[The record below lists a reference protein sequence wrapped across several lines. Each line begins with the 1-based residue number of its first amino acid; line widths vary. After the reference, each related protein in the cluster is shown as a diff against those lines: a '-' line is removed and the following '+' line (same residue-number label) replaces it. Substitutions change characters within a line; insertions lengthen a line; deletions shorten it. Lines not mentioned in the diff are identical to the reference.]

1 MGRLA
6 VYLKPY
12 RAAVLL
18 APLLMILEVCM
29 DLLQPRLMASIVNNG
44 IMEGDLSA
52 IWATGMLMIG
62 AAIIGLIGG
71 FGCTVYSSKAA
82 LGFGADLRLSLFRK
96 VQTYSFDNLDR
107 FSAGSL
113 VTRLTGDVVQL
124 QNMVQMSLR
133 MFVRDISLTVG
144 SIVMMFM
151 LNARLALILV
161 IIVPLLILIL
171 VVLGRFAAPLF
182 GRVQERLDKV
192 NTVLQ
197 ENLSGI
203 RVVKAFVRERFE
215 RSRFGR
221 ANTDYLEMALKA
233 ARTIALGMPL
243 MMLVLNFGIV
253 AVIWFGGISTWD
265 SDFPVGNLA
274 AFISYMTQ
282 MLFAMMALGMQLV
295 MFSRA
300 KASADRV
307 NEVLE
312 EVPGI
317 ADRQS
322 AKDEIRE
329 GHGQK
334 QESGLQ
340 GSITF
345 DNVTFAYGKEEAAPV
360 LKDITLHIRA
370 GETVGILGAT
380 GSGKTSLVSLIPRL
394 YDVTE
399 GAVLID
405 GVNVKDMDARQL
417 RSRIGMVLQQAV
429 LFTGTIRDNIRFGR
443 PEATEEEVMEAARA
457 AQAHDFIMK
466 LPAGYDTELGQRGV
480 NLSGGQKQR
489 ISIARALILKPDIL
503 ILDDSTS
510 AVDLTTEARIQ
521 QALGRMMEGCTRV
534 VIAQRIS
541 SVEDA
546 DRIIVLENGALSA
559 IGTHDE
565 LMRTSSVYQEIY
577 ASQQRKEAVSHG

>member
-52 IWATGMLMIG
+52 IWKTGMLMIG

-171 VVLGRFAAPLF
+171 VVLGRYAAPLF

-253 AVIWFGGISTWD
+253 AIIWFGGISTWN
-265 SDFPVGNLA
+265 SGFPVGDLA

-317 ADRQS
+317 EDRKPGQ
-322 AKDEIRE
+322 AGVRE
-329 GHGQK
+329 GLV
-334 QESGLQ
+334 SGGLK

-345 DNVTFAYGKEEAAPV
+345 DNVSFEYGKDGAAPV
-360 LKDITLHIRA
+360 LKNITLHIQA

-443 PEATEEEVMEAARA
+443 PEATEEEIIEAARA

-489 ISIARALILKPDIL
+489 ISIARALLLKPDIL

-521 QALGRMMEGCTRV
+521 QALGGLMKGCTRV

-546 DRIIVLENGALSA
+546 DRIIVLDSGALSA
-559 IGTHDE
+559 VGTHEE

-577 ASQQRKEAVSHG
+577 ASQQRKEAVRHG